1 MQEISVYLNSHA
13 SRTNSD
19 FWTKEIGKRLFRSQI
34 TFRSPESYNEL
45 VNNLEEDI
53 KNRIDTIVSVG
64 GDGTVHTLIQKLA
77 GEEIA
82 LLVVPGG
89 TANDLAN
96 ELGTI
101 NNIEK
106 VISWVRAKEMK
117 RMDLISINGHYMAT
131 NGGIGLGGQVAQKIN
146 LIRKKVPL
154 FKKLMKLT
162 GKRIYS
168 FFAATEIL
176 DPNMPYYKLKLKSNE
191 FIGTI
196 ECPGLLIN
204 NQSMLGG
211 SFQVAPFTTND
222 DGKFN
227 VTAFTHKNR
236 GKLIQCLWNMG
247 MGVDLTEDEDVITF
261 ETDYLEVELLN
272 DKNIPFFGDGE
283 ILESSKKWEIEIL
296 PSSLLVYSQGE
307 GNGLIDVVNEV
318 TLS

>member
-13 SRTNSD
+13 SSANSE
-19 FWTKEIGKRLFRSQI
+19 FWIDEIGRRLFRSHI
-34 TFRSPESYNEL
+34 NFRQPKSHKEL
-45 VNNLEEDI
+45 IKFLEEDI
-53 KNRIDTIVSVG
+53 EKKVDSVVSVG

-77 GEEIA
+77 GEEIG

-96 ELGTI
+96 ELGSLE
-101 NNIEK
+101 NIEK
-106 VISWVRAKEMK
+106 VFSWVRSKELK

-146 LIRKKVPL
+146 TIRKKIPL
-154 FKKLMKLT
+154 FKKLMQIT

-176 DPNMPYYKLKLKSNE
+176 DPNLPYYKLKIKSAE
-191 FIGTI
+191 FVGTI
-196 ECPGLLIN
+196 DCPGLLIN

-211 SFQVAPFTTND
+211 SFQVAPGTSND

-236 GKLIQCLWNMG
+236 GRLIQCLYNMG
-247 MGVDLTEDEDVITF
+247 MGNDISEDDGIISF
-261 ETDYLEVELLN
+261 ETDYLEVELLEGPS
-272 DKNIPFFGDGE
+272 IPFFGDGE
-283 ILESSKKWEIEIL
+283 IIENARKWEIEVL
-296 PSSLLVYSQGE
+296 PNSLLVYSQSHGTS
-307 GNGLIDVVNEV
+307 LIDVVNEV